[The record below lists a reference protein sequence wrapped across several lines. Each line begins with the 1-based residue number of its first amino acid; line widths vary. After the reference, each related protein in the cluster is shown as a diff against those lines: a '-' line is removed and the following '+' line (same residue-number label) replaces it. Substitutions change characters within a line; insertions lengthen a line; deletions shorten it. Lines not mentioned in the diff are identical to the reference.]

1 MTKHFFF
8 SLAAITTL
16 YLMEAGRHNQLA
28 QSYNYGT
35 NRYNNKIP
43 IKSSKS
49 RTWHNMQDIPQNY
62 KERGVIFT
70 NFL

>member
-1 MTKHFFF
+1 
-8 SLAAITTL
+8 
-16 YLMEAGRHNQLA
+16 MEAGRHNQLA